1 MLRFFYNL
9 KGWEQQFEKS
19 VANIVV
25 VVYHIGEQ
33 QFDNEGESVV
43 VAVPRCVGTYYSG
56 NGLITVTST
65 TCKGF

>member
-1 MLRFFYNL
+1 M

-19 VANIVV
+19 VANIEV
-25 VVYHIGEQ
+25 VVYHIEEQ
-33 QFDNEGESVV
+33 QLDNEGESVV